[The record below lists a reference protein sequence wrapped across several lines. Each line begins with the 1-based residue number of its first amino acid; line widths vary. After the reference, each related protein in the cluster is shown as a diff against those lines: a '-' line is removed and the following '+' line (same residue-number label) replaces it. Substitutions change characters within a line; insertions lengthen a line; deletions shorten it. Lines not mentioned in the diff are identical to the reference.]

1 MSSGCPS
8 ERAMVLAQIQKKGF
22 RDVFK
27 SAGVK
32 GLYHGVEATLYRDI
46 SFNMALFVLRAII
59 MNHYELRNGREPS
72 PFMKIWWGLPASITA
87 GIIACPFDVVKT
99 RVQGKELATISEG
112 TCVTV
117 SLSLQFQYTCI
128 QVPGDHY
135 RLW

>member
-1 MSSGCPS
+1 
-8 ERAMVLAQIQKKGF
+8 MVLAQIQKKGF

-46 SFNMALFVLRAII
+46 SFNMTLFVLRAII
-59 MNHYELRNGREPS
+59 MNQYELRNGREPS

-112 TCVTV
+112 TCATV
-117 SLSLQFQYTCI
+117 SLSLQSNTMFQYTCI